1 MFPFSRCN
9 ANLVWQNPPKH
20 QVDMVKDAFWD
31 YVARATMTAED
42 SLKQIRRSELGRDQQ
57 VKKDVKTDSTL
68 TESRKLM
75 EKKFPGPLKRNFSV
89 DLMKQKME
97 QSLEE
102 FQTSMIPL
110 TQNFQTQLKQKTQ
123 EIQQNLAPYGE
134 ELKDKLDTD
143 VQNLKKQ
150 LAALW
155 ESFTQLTQ

>member
-1 MFPFSRCN
+1 MKLLVVLVLAVFTGCN

-42 SLKQIRRSELGRDQQ
+42 SLKQIRRSELGRD
-57 VKKDVKTDSTL
+57 VK
-68 TESRKLM
+68 E
-75 EKKFPGPLKRNFSV
+75 
-89 DLMKQKME
+89 MKQKME

>member
-1 MFPFSRCN
+1 MKVLVVLALFSVCN
-9 ANLVWQNPPKH
+9 ANILWQEPPRSKL
-20 QVDMVKDAFWD
+20 QVVEEAFWD
-31 YVARATMTAED
+31 YVAKATLTAGD
-42 SLKQIRRSELGRDQQ
+42 TVKQIRASELGQEVSAKISQSADAVNQY
-57 VKKDVKTDSTL
+57 VVA
-68 TESRKLM
+68 E
-75 EKKFPGPLKRNFSV
+75 
-89 DLMKQKME
+89 MKQKME